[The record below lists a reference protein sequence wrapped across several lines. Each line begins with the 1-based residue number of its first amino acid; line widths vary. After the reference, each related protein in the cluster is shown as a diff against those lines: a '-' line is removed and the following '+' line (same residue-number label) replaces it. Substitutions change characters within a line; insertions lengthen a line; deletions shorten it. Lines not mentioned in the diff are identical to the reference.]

1 MDWLTQLFGG
11 GLPGAD
17 AMAMAPLGESLTPGV
32 GAGVLGLG
40 DQAQT
45 GVQPTGAAPNP
56 GAGNALTN
64 ALRGLVVPKPPTPQT
79 VHTPAAPRPST
90 VIHSGELLNLLQMLN
105 VAGQNQGGLK
115 LPSTLGAALGGR

>member
-17 AMAMAPLGESLTPGV
+17 AMAMAPLGESLTPSG
-32 GAGVLGLG
+32 GNLGIPAMGG
-40 DQAQT
+40 D
-45 GVQPTGAAPNP
+45 AAAMQP

-64 ALRGLVVPKPPTPQT
+64 ALRGLTVPKPPTPQT

-90 VIHSGELLNLLQMLN
+90 AIHSGELLNLLQMLN